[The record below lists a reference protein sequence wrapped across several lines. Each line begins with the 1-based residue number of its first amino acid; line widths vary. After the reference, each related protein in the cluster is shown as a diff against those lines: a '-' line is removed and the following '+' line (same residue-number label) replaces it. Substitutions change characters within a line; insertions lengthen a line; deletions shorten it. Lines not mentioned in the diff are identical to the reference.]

1 MPPVPVL
8 KAWRKQRRGFGK
20 LTPHGTLGGSD
31 PTIDAGGG
39 RRRTLVDL
47 EANVVEECGLGQG
60 VLGDGGGLMRRR
72 PPAQKMQQIVGITP
86 QRGISHATDS
96 LLVQISIDPLHFL
109 SGLLDHAKRT
119 MGIAQA
125 ALLSY
130 MESHRA
136 ARFNRA

>member
-60 VLGDGGGLMRRR
+60 VLGDGGGLMRGY
-72 PPAQKMQQIVGITP
+72 PPAQEMKQIVGITA
-86 QRGISHATDS
+86 QVESATPRIRCSSRYRLTHSTSRPDCS
-96 LLVQISIDPLHFL
+96 TTRN
-109 SGLLDHAKRT
+109 GLW
-119 MGIAQA
+119 
-125 ALLSY
+125 ALL
-130 MESHRA
+130 RP
-136 ARFNRA
+136 RC

>member
-31 PTIDAGGG
+31 PTIDAGG

-60 VLGDGGGLMRRR
+60 VLGDGGGLMRGY
-72 PPAQKMQQIVGITP
+72 PPAQEMKQIVGITA
-86 QRGISHATDS
+86 QRGIGHATDS
-96 LLVQISIDPLHFL
+96 LLVQISVDPLHIPAR
-109 SGLLDHAKRT
+109 LLDHAKRAL
-119 MGIAQA
+119 GIAQA

-130 MESHRA
+130 MESHSQ
-136 ARFNRA
+136 